1 MKAIG
6 YALIYNAAMF
16 GAALLSLLLPG
27 GKTVARG
34 VIGFCLGA
42 ALGSFLNLLVYR
54 LRAGIP
60 ISGPPSHCPRCKTP
74 IKDRHNIPVFS
85 WLWLR
90 GRCASCGN
98 RISWHYPAVEL
109 ASGCVGT
116 AIVIGVFNAIA

>member
-6 YALIYNAAMF
+6 YALIYNAVMF
-16 GAALLSLLLPG
+16 GAALLSLLLPE

-42 ALGSFLNLLVYR
+42 ALGSFLNLLAYR
-54 LRAGIP
+54 LWAGVP
-60 ISGPPSHCPRCKTP
+60 VNGPPSHCPRCKTP
-74 IKDRHNIPVFS
+74 IEDKHNIPVFG

-98 RISWHYPAVEL
+98 RISWHYPVVEL
-109 ASGCVGT
+109 GSGLVG
-116 AIVIGVFNAIA
+116 AAIAIGAFA